1 MPFPTRRTQG
11 LGLVA
16 LGAFFVGAP
25 SANAAMVQLNWW
37 VEGELAGS
45 YALTADDSANGM
57 FNFAGTLQYLNPQ
70 NPFEL
75 ISLDYN
81 LNGKPFVY
89 NGFFDGVLVS
99 GNLAVE
105 NQFNSDVD
113 ITLEV
118 VMPIFPSISQGSLI
132 GGSVAVGLTTD
143 SGGGDLSSLAGTPVW
158 QATADGVAI
167 GLEASLLFDPFL
179 LHNEGLG
186 SSSTDANFG
195 FPDAIG
201 GPSITDSIGIDINFN
216 ITSLD
221 QASFTS
227 VFSAVPI
234 PAPGGLAVLG
244 LAALGLRRRRRA

>member
-16 LGAFFVGAP
+16 LGALFVGAP
-25 SANAAMVQLNWW
+25 SANAATIQLNWW
-37 VEGELAGS
+37 VEGQSAGS
-45 YALTADDSANGM
+45 YTFSQEDDANGM
-57 FNFAGTLQYLNPQ
+57 FNFAGTLQYLNPS

-75 ISLDYN
+75 ITLDYN

-105 NQFNSDVD
+105 NQFDNAVDVRLQV
-113 ITLEV
+113 IL
-118 VMPIFPSISQGSLI
+118 PIFPGISPASLLA
-132 GGSVAVGLTTD
+132 GSVAVGLTSD
-143 SGGGDLSSLAGTPVW
+143 SGGGDLSSLTDTPVW
-158 QATADGVAI
+158 QATADGETV
-167 GLEASLLFDPFL
+167 ASLLFDPFL
-179 LHNEGLG
+179 LHNSGLG
-186 SSSTDANFG
+186 SSGTDADFG
-195 FPDAIG
+195 FPDPIDGPAID
-201 GPSITDSIGIDINFN
+201 DSIGLDINFN